1 LAADDESANPFAPG
15 PFASGPGAPK
25 PFAPNRWLVTITV
38 TIGAISTILATT
50 IVNVAIPGVMGA
62 FGVGQDTAQWLA
74 SGFLAA
80 TTTAMLMADWFVRQ
94 LGRRGTYQL
103 AMTIFVCGSFMGV
116 FADSIEMVIA
126 ARIVQGAA
134 TGMIQPLTMV
144 TIFEAFPANE
154 RGKAMGVFGIGSIM
168 APSLGPYFGG
178 VAIDAFDWHA
188 VLLFPV
194 PFCIIAGI
202 LGSFMLKP
210 RDPSVARTKFD
221 WLGFVLLVTFTFS
234 LMTALSHGI
243 REGWTSDF
251 ILSLFAISGVAFVC
265 FLSWEKFYPNPL
277 LNLRLFTIPAYA
289 IVTVIACV
297 MGASL
302 FTSFYATPLFVQLVQ
317 GYTPTLA
324 GMMQI
329 PAGLAMAA
337 GSVIF
342 GRIGD
347 LGYRRSLVFIGFVM
361 VAYAN
366 YLNSFADT
374 NTPFVTF
381 AIWLVIARVGVSCIF
396 PNLNV
401 TGLRALPQDMLVQ
414 GSGAINF
421 IRQLGGAFGVN
432 IIAVVL
438 EDRSMFH
445 AAALTATQTE
455 SNAATFELFE
465 RMRIILS
472 QGGLTGVP
480 DGAIDPLA
488 LQFLGQTIYAQAQM
502 FAFRDAFLMIAMVA
516 SLALVPI
523 LFIKGGREADAG
535 PAHGPHRGRGS
546 EASEAPAE

>member
-1 LAADDESANPFAPG
+1 MAEPAN
-15 PFASGPGAPK
+15 GAIPA

-103 AMTIFVCGSFMGV
+103 AMTIFVIGSFMGV
-116 FADSIEMVIA
+116 SADSIEMVIA
-126 ARIVQGAA
+126 ARIVQGTA

-194 PFCIIAGI
+194 PFCILAGI
-202 LGSFMLKP
+202 MGSFLLKP
-210 RDPSVARTKFD
+210 RDPNVARTPFD
-221 WLGFVLLVTFTFS
+221 WIGFILLVTFTFS
-234 LMTALSHGI
+234 FMTALSHGI
-243 REGWTSDF
+243 REGWQSDF
-251 ILSLFAISGVAFVC
+251 ILSLFAIAGVAFVG
-265 FLSWEKFYPNPL
+265 FLAWEYVYPNPL

-289 IVTVIACV
+289 IVTIIAAV

-302 FTSFYATPLFVQLVQ
+302 FTSFYTTPLFVQLVQ

-324 GMMQI
+324 GAMQI
-329 PAGLAMAA
+329 PAGLCMAL
-337 GSVIF
+337 GSVVF
-342 GRIGD
+342 GRLGD
-347 LGYRRSLVFIGFVM
+347 LGYRRALVFIGFVM

-366 YLNSFADT
+366 FLNAGADT
-374 NTPFVTF
+374 NTPFWTF
-381 AIWLVIARVGVSCIF
+381 AMWLIVARVGVACIF

-401 TGLRALPQDMLVQ
+401 TGLRALPPDMLVQ

-432 IIAVVL
+432 VIAVVL
-438 EDRSMFH
+438 EDRTMFH
-445 AAALTATQTE
+445 SAALTATQTE
-455 SNAATFELFE
+455 SNAATFDLFE
-465 RMRIILS
+465 RMRILLS

-488 LQFLGQTIYAQAQM
+488 LQFLGQAVYAQAQM
-502 FAFRDAFLMIAMVA
+502 FAFRDSFLLIAAVA
-516 SLALVPI
+516 TLALVPI
-523 LFIKGGREADAG
+523 CFLKGGREVEGGHARGGQRRG
-535 PAHGPHRGRGS
+535 PAR
-546 EASEAPAE
+546 AEAPAE

>member
-1 LAADDESANPFAPG
+1 MAADPGDTDARGPAP
-15 PFASGPGAPK
+15 A

-103 AMTIFVCGSFMGV
+103 GMVVFILGSFIGV
-116 FADSIEMVIA
+116 FADSIETVIA

-134 TGMIQPLTMV
+134 TGLIQPLTMV
-144 TIFEAFPANE
+144 TIFEAFPVNE
-154 RGKAMGVFGIGSIM
+154 RGKAMGIFGIGSIM

-194 PFCIIAGI
+194 PFCIISGI
-202 LGSFMLKP
+202 MGSFLLKP
-210 RDPSVARTKFD
+210 RDPSVARTNFD

-243 REGWTSDF
+243 REGWQSDF
-251 ILSLFAISGVAFVC
+251 ILTLFAMASVAFVC
-265 FLSWEKFYPNPL
+265 FLAWEYVYPNPL
-277 LNLRLFTIPAYA
+277 LNLRLFAIPAYA
-289 IVTVIACV
+289 IVTVIAAV

-302 FTSFYATPLFVQLVQ
+302 FTSFYTTPLFVQLVQ

-329 PAGLAMAA
+329 PAGLCMALGA
-337 GSVIF
+337 VIF
-342 GRIGD
+342 GRLGD
-347 LGYRRSLVFIGFVM
+347 LGYRRALVFIGFVM
-361 VAYAN
+361 VAYSN
-366 YLNSFADT
+366 YLMSDADT
-374 NTPFVTF
+374 NTPFWTF
-381 AIWLVIARVGVSCIF
+381 CIWLVIARVGVSCIF

-401 TGLRALPQDMLVQ
+401 TGLRALPPDMLVQ

-438 EDRSMFH
+438 EDRSLFH
-445 AAALTATQTE
+445 SAALTAMQTE
-455 SNAATFELFE
+455 SNIATYDLFE
-465 RMRIILS
+465 RMRILLS

-488 LQFLGQTIYAQAQM
+488 LQFLGQAVYAQAQM
-502 FAFRDAFLMIAMVA
+502 FAFRDSFLLIAAVA
-516 SLALVPI
+516 TLALVPI
-523 LFIKGGREADAG
+523 LFLKGGREVEGNARG
-535 PAHGPHRGRGS
+535 GHRRGG
-546 EASEAPAE
+546 AATTEAPAE

>member
-1 LAADDESANPFAPG
+1 MSSPSPDAAAP
-15 PFASGPGAPK
+15 A

-74 SGFLAA
+74 SGFLAS

-103 AMTIFVCGSFMGV
+103 AMTIFVVGSFMGV
-116 FADSIEMVIA
+116 AADSIEMVIA
-126 ARIVQGAA
+126 ARIIQGAA

-144 TIFEAFPANE
+144 TIFEAFPSNE

-188 VLLFPV
+188 VLMFPV

-210 RDPSVARTKFD
+210 RDPSVARTRFD

-243 REGWTSDF
+243 REGWDSNF
-251 ILSLFAISGVAFVC
+251 ILSLFAISAVAFVS
-265 FLSWEKFYPNPL
+265 FLAWEHYYPNPL
-277 LNLRLFTIPAYA
+277 LNLRLFAIPAYA
-289 IVTVIACV
+289 IVTIIAAV

-302 FTSFYATPLFVQLVQ
+302 FTSFYTTPLFVQLVQ
-317 GYTPTLA
+317 GYTPTLS

-329 PAGLAMAA
+329 PAGLMMAL
-337 GSVIF
+337 GSVVF
-342 GRIGD
+342 GRLGD

-361 VAYAN
+361 VGYAN
-366 YLNSFADT
+366 FLMSHGDT
-374 NTPFVTF
+374 NTPFWTF
-381 AIWLVIARVGVSCIF
+381 AIWLMVARVGVACIF

-401 TGLRALPQDMLVQ
+401 TGLRALPPDMLVQ

-432 IIAVVL
+432 VIAVVL

-445 AAALTATQTE
+445 SAALTSMQTE
-455 SNAATFELFE
+455 ENAVTFDMFE
-465 RMRIILS
+465 RLRIILS
-472 QGGLTGVP
+472 QGGLSNVP
-480 DGAIDPLA
+480 DGAIDPMA
-488 LQFLGQTIYAQAQM
+488 LQFLGQQVYAQAQM
-502 FAFRDAFLMIAMVA
+502 LGFRDAFLLISLV
-516 SLALVPI
+516 STLALVPI
-523 LFIKGGREADAG
+523 LFLKGGRDPAEAQG
-535 PAHGPHRGRGS
+535 RGRAHGGNS
-546 EASEAPAE
+546 AAAAPAE

>member
-1 LAADDESANPFAPG
+1 MAEAGGE
-15 PFASGPGAPK
+15 GAPA

-38 TIGAISTILATT
+38 TVGAISTILATT

-94 LGRRGTYQL
+94 LGRRGTYQI
-103 AMTIFVCGSFMGV
+103 AMAIFVIGSLMG
-116 FADSIEMVIA
+116 ASSNSIEMVIA

-134 TGMIQPLTMV
+134 TGLIQPLTMV

-202 LGSFMLKP
+202 LGSFLLKP
-210 RDPSVARTKFD
+210 RDPNVARTRFD
-221 WLGFVLLVTFTFS
+221 WIGFVLLITFTFS

-251 ILSLFAISGVAFVC
+251 ILSLFAIAGVAFIG
-265 FLSWEKFYPNPL
+265 FLAWENFYPNPL
-277 LNLRLFTIPAYA
+277 LNLKLFTIPAYA

-302 FTSFYATPLFVQLVQ
+302 FTSFYTTPLFVQLVQ

-329 PAGLAMAA
+329 PAGLCMAL
-337 GSVIF
+337 GSVVF
-342 GRIGD
+342 GRLGD

-366 YLNSFADT
+366 YLNAHGDT
-374 NTPFVTF
+374 NTPFWTF
-381 AIWLVIARVGVSCIF
+381 CIWLVIARVGVAAIF

-401 TGLRALPQDMLVQ
+401 TGLRALPTEMLVQ

-432 IIAVVL
+432 VIAVVL
-438 EDRSMFH
+438 EDRAMFH
-445 AAALTATQTE
+445 SAALTATQTE
-455 SNAATFELFE
+455 SNAVTFDMFE

-488 LQFLGQTIYAQAQM
+488 LQFLGQTVFAQAQM
-502 FAFRDAFLMIAMVA
+502 FAFRDSFLLIAAVA
-516 SLALVPI
+516 TLALIPI
-523 LFIKGGREADAG
+523 LFIKGGREVES
-535 PAHGPHRGRGS
+535 HGRGARGRAHRDGG
-546 EASEAPAE
+546 AAAGAPAE

>member
-1 LAADDESANPFAPG
+1 MPSPAADAG
-15 PFASGPGAPK
+15 PTPP

-50 IVNVAIPGVMGA
+50 IINVAIPSVMGA
-62 FGVGQDTAQWLA
+62 FGIGQDTAQWLA

-103 AMTIFVCGSFMGV
+103 GMSVFIFGSLLGSI
-116 FADSIEMVIA
+116 ADSIEVVIA

-134 TGMIQPLTMV
+134 AGLIQPLTMV
-144 TIFEAFPANE
+144 TIFEAFPVNE
-154 RGKAMGVFGIGSIM
+154 RGKAMGIFGIGSIM
-168 APSLGPYFGG
+168 APSLGPYAGG
-178 VAIDAFDWHA
+178 LAVDAFDWHA
-188 VLLFPV
+188 VFLFPV

-202 LGSFMLKP
+202 LGSFLLRP
-210 RDPSVARTKFD
+210 RDHAVQRTKFD
-221 WLGFVLLVTFTFS
+221 WIGFALLVTFTFS

-243 REGWTSDF
+243 REGWQSNF
-251 ILSLFAISGVAFVC
+251 ILGLFALAGTALVAF
-265 FLSWEKFYPNPL
+265 LTWEKFWPNPL

-289 IVTVIACV
+289 IVTVIAWV

-302 FTSFYATPLFVQLVQ
+302 FTSFYTTPLFVQLVQ

-329 PAGLAMAA
+329 PAGLMMALGA
-337 GSVIF
+337 VIF
-342 GRIGD
+342 GRLGD
-347 LGYRRSLVFIGFVM
+347 LGYRRSLVFLGFVL
-361 VAYAN
+361 VAYSN
-366 YLNSFADT
+366 FLMSDADT

-381 AIWLVIARVGVSCIF
+381 AIWLIVARVGVSCIF

-401 TGLRALPQDMLVQ
+401 TGLRALPPELLVQ

-438 EDRSMFH
+438 EDRALFH
-445 AAALTATQTE
+445 GAALTATQTE
-455 SNAATFELFE
+455 SNAATLDLFE
-465 RMRIILS
+465 RLRILLA

-480 DGAIDPLA
+480 DGAIDPMA
-488 LQFLGQTIYAQAQM
+488 LQFLSQSVYAQAQM
-502 FAFRDAFLMIAMVA
+502 FAFRDSFLLIAFVA
-516 SLALVPI
+516 TLALVPI
-523 LFIKGGREADAG
+523 LFLQGGREPAPAG
-535 PAHGPHRGRGS
+535 KRHHGR
-546 EASEAPAE
+546 AAEAPAE

>member
-1 LAADDESANPFAPG
+1 MSSRIAEPPASAP
-15 PFASGPGAPK
+15 SGPV

-103 AMTIFVCGSFMGV
+103 AMTIFVIGSFMGAS
-116 FADSIEMVIA
+116 ADSIEMVIA
-126 ARIVQGAA
+126 ARIVQGTA

-210 RDPSVARTKFD
+210 RDPSIARTRFD

-234 LMTALSHGI
+234 FMTALSHGI
-243 REGWTSDF
+243 REGWQSDF
-251 ILSLFAISGVAFVC
+251 ILGLFATAGVAFVA
-265 FLSWEKFYPNPL
+265 FLTWEKFYPNPL

-289 IVTVIACV
+289 IVTVIAAV

-302 FTSFYATPLFVQLVQ
+302 FTSFYTTPLFVQLVQ

-329 PAGLAMAA
+329 PAGLCMAL

-342 GRIGD
+342 GRLGD

-361 VAYAN
+361 VAYSN
-366 YLNSFADT
+366 FLTSGADT
-374 NTPFVTF
+374 NTPFWTF
-381 AIWLVIARVGVSCIF
+381 ALWLIIARVGVACIF

-401 TGLRALPQDMLVQ
+401 TGLRALPSDMLVQ

-432 IIAVVL
+432 VIAVVL
-438 EDRSMFH
+438 EDRAMFH
-445 AAALTATQTE
+445 SAALTATQTE
-455 SNAATFELFE
+455 SNPVTFDLFE

-488 LQFLGQTIYAQAQM
+488 LQFLGQTVYAQAQM
-502 FAFRDAFLMIAMVA
+502 FAFRDSFLLIAAVA
-516 SLALVPI
+516 TLALVPI
-523 LFIKGGREADAG
+523 LFLKGGREPEGNA
-535 PAHGPHRGRGS
+535 RGTRRGG
-546 EASEAPAE
+546 AAPVEAPAE